1 MPNLHNEHAETS
13 ALNKIERYN
22 LQYNLKQQSKNNA
35 APTLIRYL
43 QIEWQAFYSK
53 FIFERPSTALVQST
67 ERSLIN
73 CIYQR
78 GIVNILLL
86 LFPSPSFGLC
96 SGPSQI
102 MWESVQFQRDLQ
114 LLLHHGL
121 CPAYLHCWGRYSETR
136 IFSFSPLMALSD
148 NLLNMFAP
156 LM

>member
-102 MWESVQFQRDLQ
+102 IERVFNFKGTSNYSCIMDSARPICTAEEDIQRL
-114 LLLHHGL
+114 G
-121 CPAYLHCWGRYSETR
+121 YSHFHLSWHYR
-136 IFSFSPLMALSD
+136 ITF
-148 NLLNMFAP
+148 
-156 LM
+156 